1 MEVNPPSADYEVIG
15 LLSMDTAAFNPMSIY
30 FDPNEGSPVVYSKND
45 IHFRFW
51 NNRDYLVDTVK
62 TYVDANVSRNVVAD
76 TIERNT
82 TELIASPTGNNV
94 HWFVLDAGIGDSLAF
109 KSDRGCALQL
119 FAPSGDRIL
128 TSIGTNSIAWNGLTA
143 RENGFYYL
151 AVSNASFNNPN
162 LNVSYFH
169 LYKYAIVDYDVHNV
183 GNYGYSTINFVG
195 NGFDSLS
202 AVMFINAMNDTITQ
216 IQIGHETNTHT
227 SVVFDF
233 SGADTGL
240 YRAVFLFDDYVLTI
254 DSALRV
260 ESASDIILT
269 SNVSFQTSFIR
280 GSKVKYTIT
289 ITNTGNSTAYNVPFY
304 TYIGTPES
312 DDVSFIKFDGLGLPN
327 IFESILDSIPEN
339 EREEWLRYGEEEIG
353 DRHHFISARGVDEE
367 TGDSVSILSG
377 YFLMTLAP
385 YETKTLSLNITSSG
399 SVDVW
404 FTIPDTIAIQSTAPQ
419 MQYSDSIPPTMLA
432 GNTFSQY
439 YCCWKDRIDCVLG
452 GIDGLLNIGEILAD
466 AGEIAGVTI
475 TVTGAGSVAGA
486 PITTI
491 SIAAEQIIAISSCYL
506 SMLSDKLDKISNTYC
521 GGEESSDLMDILNNP
536 VFNGISNTSTIMN
549 CLSGIGLL
557 GKLKKIN
564 KAKEF
569 VEGLS
574 KVITL
579 HNFSFGLV
587 GGTTNCIT
595 SFFGKKPNCP
605 PAPAKGGKSNLV
617 YPIDPNE
624 IYGYAAESGSLAVG
638 RDVEEL
644 SYIIQFENDTTLATS
659 NATKVYLIDTL
670 DANLFDLSTFA
681 ARKVII
687 GSKEVSL
694 NGEKEFVRTIDMR
707 PEINSLAQVSL
718 AFDSVN
724 GVVLWELSTLDP
736 ITLDEINDPHRGF
749 LPVNFNGEG
758 LGEVLFTVN
767 RRNDLA
773 DSTLIPNYATIIFDN
788 NEGINT
794 SVWQNVVDATPPQS
808 SVVNISVAD
817 TTATL
822 SVETSDNL
830 SGVWKYNVFAQYGAT
845 SEWES
850 VAENIPADSMISVR
864 VYDGLNTGFVSIAI
878 DSAGNMESKP
888 MLRDAD
894 IFALHVYSETNI
906 AQGYVR
912 GLGSYDSLSVV
923 SITAVPND
931 CYSFERW
938 NDGNTDNPRTFTLTK
953 DTTFSAIFEQ
963 VGFDTAF
970 AASICEG
977 TSYTENGFNVSEA
990 GTYTQVLQSTSGCD
1004 SVVTLTLSV
1013 NPIQNTALSASIC
1026 QGEVYTE
1033 NGFDVSE
1040 AGVYTRVLQ
1049 SASGCDSVVTLT
1061 LSVNPVYSTVVDA
1074 TINEGETYTEN
1085 GFNASEAGTYIQ
1097 TLQSELG
1104 CDSTITLNLAV
1115 NASLYDIDALEYS
1128 FHPNPT
1134 SGKIT
1139 FDKQV
1144 ERVDVVDMN
1153 GKVVAT
1159 FLMAKDIDLGE
1170 LPAGAYS
1177 LKISV
1182 GSRILTRKVIKE

>member
-15 LLSMDTAAFNPMSIY
+15 LLSMDTAAFNPMSMY

-128 TSIGTNSIAWNGLTA
+128 TYIGTNSIAWNGLTA

-202 AVMFINAMNDTITQ
+202 TVMFINAMNDTVSH

-227 SVVFDF
+227 GVLFNF
-233 SGADTGL
+233 GGADTGL
-240 YRAVFLFDDYVLTI
+240 YRAVFLFNDYVLTI

-260 ESASDIILT
+260 EQASDIILT
-269 SNVSFQTSFIR
+269 SNVSFPTSFIR

-353 DRHHFISARGVDEE
+353 DRHHFISARSVDEE
-367 TGDSVSILSG
+367 TGDSVSVLSG

-399 SVDVW
+399 IVDVW
-404 FTIPDTIAIQSTAPQ
+404 VTIPDTIAIQSQSPQ
-419 MQYSDSIPPTMLA
+419 MQYSNSIPPTMLA

-439 YCCWKDRIDCVLG
+439 YCCWKDKITCVFDIIG
-452 GIDGLLNIGEILAD
+452 MGLDLAD
-466 AGEIAGVTI
+466 IITLGLDARIALASCITSSLSTIHSIISDTYCAGENATPPTAWDAWQDFSGKQ
-475 TVTGAGSVAGA
+475 
-486 PITTI
+486 
-491 SIAAEQIIAISSCYL
+491 SIVSTLYSCIKNFTKV
-506 SMLSDKLDKISNTYC
+506 DNFIEAHKLI
-521 GGEESSDLMDILNNP
+521 
-536 VFNGISNTSTIMN
+536 
-549 CLSGIGLL
+549 
-557 GKLKKIN
+557 KKITD
-564 KAKEF
+564 AVDAYF
-569 VEGLS
+569 MTYDFSAGQVEG
-574 KVITL
+574 V
-579 HNFSFGLV
+579 
-587 GGTTNCIT
+587 TNCIVAFT
-595 SFFGKKPNCP
+595 EKKPDCP
-605 PAPAKGGKSNLV
+605 PAPSKGGKAHPV
-617 YPIDPNE
+617 YSFDPNE
-624 IYGYAAESGSLAVG
+624 IYGYVAESGSLAVG